1 MNNKFSLIDNL
12 FANENNNFNAL
23 KKIDLKKNRI
33 NGYVITSESI
43 KGCPALQEFNIASNK
58 RSAIPLGDSA
68 LYGRDA
74 LPASSG
80 FSGQVPDFSS
90 CPSLKKCILS
100 GNSITNYVAGSLSN
114 NILLEKLDIGNNDLS
129 LIAAQVLLIDLY
141 INYTSAKRSGVVI
154 NIAGNGFNKESLLG
168 DSEARN
174 SAYEVL
180 VSAGWTLTI

>member
-1 MNNKFSLIDNL
+1 M
-12 FANENNNFNAL
+12 
-23 KKIDLKKNRI
+23 
-33 NGYVITSESI
+33 
-43 KGCPALQEFNIASNK
+43 
-58 RSAIPLGDSA
+58 
-68 LYGRDA
+68 
-74 LPASSG
+74 
-80 FSGQVPDFSS
+80 
-90 CPSLKKCILS
+90 
-100 GNSITNYVAGSLSN
+100 
-114 NILLEKLDIGNNDLS
+114 DIGNNDLS